1 MTPNDMDLKLSRS
14 LDGCSPETVDLFAR
28 LLTDRTPI
36 HSVRGLAAVYGLDPV
51 TLSSRFQRAK
61 LPSPK
66 RYVVN
71 ALLVRAA
78 FLLDDPHRSLRAAAL
93 ELGFSSAQA
102 FGRTVTIFT
111 GTPASVWR
119 QDSGSGAHEFTRYID
134 ELITPWL
141 PALRAATL
149 VGPLMRVQAPR
160 HTKATAT

>member
-14 LDGCSPETVDLFAR
+14 LDGCAPETVDLFAR
-28 LLTDRTPI
+28 LLTDLTPI
-36 HSVRGLAAVYGLDPV
+36 HSVRALAIRYGLDPV

-102 FGRTVTIFT
+102 FGRTVTIYT

-134 ELITPWL
+134 ELIAPYLAT
-141 PALRAATL
+141 LRVSRL
-149 VGPLMRVQAPR
+149 VGPLQRVRVPDGIRTVSA
-160 HTKATAT
+160 